1 MKLER
6 TTSGRLPSRCLDWL
20 ASSRLEFLRDM
31 QSGKAM
37 RFFSAHL
44 PVMTTWPDLKI
55 KKAAEAPFAF
65 TVNMTVKG
73 IGLLPRPDLLA
84 DYTDILE
91 GALAASRTRP
101 WAESLSMRIEASAR
115 LYSNTENFDPTVI
128 GGLEIFAG
136 KTAANM
142 RENPKVSL
150 LYSGMENKD
159 ASGPLSYISFQVNG
173 FTRILEKGD
182 PYYRFLL
189 ASRKLFEFE
198 KFHLFQADY
207 PFGYLIRVEEVLD
220 KSPFPK
226 YR

>member
-1 MKLER
+1 MDGR
-6 TTSGRLPSRCLDWL
+6 TTSGRLPLRCLDWL
-20 ASSRLEFLRDM
+20 VSCRLEFLRDI
-31 QSGKAM
+31 GLGRPM

-44 PVMTTWPDLKI
+44 PVMTTWPDLR
-55 KKAAEAPFAF
+55 KAASEGPFAF
-65 TVNMTVKG
+65 GVNMTVKG

-91 GALAASRTRP
+91 GALAESRTRS
-101 WAESLSMRIEASAR
+101 WADSLSKRIETSAR
-115 LYSNTENFDPTVI
+115 LYSDIGHFDPTVL
-128 GGLEIFAG
+128 GGLEIFVG
-136 KTAANM
+136 KTATNM
-142 RENPKVSL
+142 RENPRVSL
-150 LYSGMENKD
+150 LYSGMKR
-159 ASGPLSYISFQVNG
+159 ASEGMKYISFQVNG
-173 FTRILEKGD
+173 TTRILEKDD

-207 PFGYLIRVEEVLD
+207 PFGYLVRVEEVLD